1 MIQTNARS
9 RLGMII
15 LIESNTFSGGCTRVT
30 YKEFDDVQISDLETP
45 DFVRIKKKK
54 SKRISPLQ

>member
-15 LIESNTFSGGCTRVT
+15 LIELNTFSGGCTRVT
-30 YKEFDDVQISDLETP
+30 YKEFDDVQISDWETP

-54 SKRISPLQ
+54 